1 MINKINL
8 SYLRRSL
15 NGETINEIS
24 EKEGITYCRASI
36 LRRKAIKELYT
47 KYVVSGLVPDI
58 YWEERFRKYTRMSA
72 ISFKNKEIIAFWL
85 NLCNKE
91 DEVIEVKDILDK
103 DISVLEISILSIF
116 KLTINKFDNV
126 GQIVKSTRSELLN
139 IKGFYKPALKELEK
153 ELEKNG
159 LALKEEATK

>member
-1 MINKINL
+1 
-8 SYLRRSL
+8 
-15 NGETINEIS
+15 
-24 EKEGITYCRASI
+24 
-36 LRRKAIKELYT
+36 
-47 KYVVSGLVPDI
+47 
-58 YWEERFRKYTRMSA
+58 MSA